1 MGELFNH
8 PDHAVVKTSVGV
20 LGATSMVGKNLL
32 PLLADAGWQVEAFSR
47 QTRIAGQAVDPNQ
60 PVDKDARIVF
70 RLPEGG
76 NYDHATP
83 LAAQGKIT
91 HWVCLAPIWILP
103 DYFPMLA
110 AYQAKRVVALS
121 STSIF
126 TKRTSSDLAEQNTAD
141 KLRNGE
147 QRFIAWAEANRIEW
161 VILRPTLIYGL
172 GQDRNI
178 CEIARFISRFGFF
191 PLFGAAQG
199 LRQPVH
205 VEDVADACS
214 AALQSARAANHA
226 YNLSGAE
233 RLPYREMVG
242 RVFSVMDKQ
251 ERFLVVPLSIFRLA
265 VMCLRI
271 WPRFRNWSAA
281 MAERMNNDL
290 VFDHADAI
298 RDLGFSP
305 KPFRPGKTDLP
316 IF

>member
-1 MGELFNH
+1 M
-8 PDHAVVKTSVGV
+8 GV
-20 LGATSMVGKNLL
+20 LGATSMVGQNLL
-32 PLLADAGWQVEAFSR
+32 PLLANAGWHVEAFSR
-47 QTRIAGQAVDPNQ
+47 QPRLPGQSVDEN
-60 PVDKDARIVF
+60 ARVVF
-70 RLPEGG
+70 RLLEGG
-76 NYDHATP
+76 DYDHAAT
-83 LAAQGKIT
+83 LAAKGEIT
-91 HWVCLAPIWILP
+91 HWVCLAPIWVLP
-103 DYFPMLA
+103 DYFSMLA
-110 AYQAKRVVALS
+110 EYQAKRVVALS

-126 TKRTSSDLAEQNTAD
+126 TKKASSDPDEQNTAD
-141 KLRNGE
+141 RLRDGE

-205 VEDVADACS
+205 VEDVAAACA
-214 AALQSARAANHA
+214 AALQSARVANHA

-242 RVFSVMDKQ
+242 RVFSAMAKP
-251 ERFLVVPLSIFRLA
+251 ERFVAVPLFIFHLSI
-265 VMCLRI
+265 MCLRI

-281 MAERMNNDL
+281 MAERMNTDL
-290 VFDHADAI
+290 VFDHADAM

-305 KPFRPGKTDLP
+305 RPFRPGKMDLP
-316 IF
+316 ISETSIFR

>member
-1 MGELFNH
+1 M
-8 PDHAVVKTSVGV
+8 VKPSVGV
-20 LGATSMVGKNLL
+20 LGATSMVGRNLL
-32 PLLADAGWQVEAFSR
+32 PLLADAGWNVKAFSR
-47 QTRIAGQAVDPNQ
+47 QTRIAGQ

-70 RLPEGG
+70 RLLEGSDP
-76 NYDHATP
+76 DHADT
-83 LAAQGKIT
+83 LAAKGKIT
-91 HWVCLAPIWILP
+91 HWVCLAPIWVLP
-103 DYFPMLA
+103 DYFSMLT

-126 TKRTSSDLAEQNTAD
+126 TKKISSDPAEQNTAG

-161 VILRPTLIYGL
+161 IILRPTLIYGL

-191 PLFGAAQG
+191 PLLGAAQG

-205 VEDVADACS
+205 VEDVATACA
-214 AALQSARAANHA
+214 AALQSARAYNHA

-242 RVFSVMDKQ
+242 RIFSAMDKP
-251 ERFLVVPLSIFRLA
+251 ERFVAIPFFIFRLA
-265 VMCLRI
+265 VVCLRI

-281 MAERMNNDL
+281 MAERMNTDL
-290 VFDHADAI
+290 VFDHADAV

-305 KPFRPGKTDLP
+305 RPFQPGKVDLP
-316 IF
+316 IFEVSNFR